1 MCVLPAA
8 PDAGKVLRRGDTR
21 FAGSSVSVDGK
32 SIGKVAQKTGRMKK
46 KDIALTGVVSRI
58 MGAFSSREISMR
70 FMPSV
75 LRLAALS
82 VGVMFAIPAMAGDES
97 QLIESINSYRS
108 QPQRCGSQAS
118 NELPP
123 LSADPRLRLRATGA
137 VDLQQAMASASYPMV
152 NVQAIT
158 LNGPRDAASAM
169 QAIQESFCQ
178 VVLDPQFVDVGVSR
192 DDRDWRIVLARPL
205 LSAKLGDA
213 QSEGQKLLSEL
224 NVARSQARQCG
235 GQAFAAAAPLAW
247 NATLG
252 TIAQDHSRD
261 MANNNYFDH
270 KDRDGRTPGDR
281 AELAGYSGQQVGE
294 NIAAGQDTVH
304 KVVEG
309 WLASPGHCANLMN
322 PQYQELGAAYAT
334 DPKSSAGIYWTAM
347 FGAQ

>member
-1 MCVLPAA
+1 
-8 PDAGKVLRRGDTR
+8 
-21 FAGSSVSVDGK
+21 
-32 SIGKVAQKTGRMKK
+32 MKK
-46 KDIALTGVVSRI
+46 KDIALPGGLSRI

-75 LRLAALS
+75 LRLAVLS

-169 QAIQESFCQ
+169 KAIQESFCQ

>member
-1 MCVLPAA
+1 
-8 PDAGKVLRRGDTR
+8 
-21 FAGSSVSVDGK
+21 
-32 SIGKVAQKTGRMKK
+32 MKK
-46 KDIALTGVVSRI
+46 KDIALTGGVSRI

-82 VGVMFAIPAMAGDES
+82 VGVMLAIPALAGDES

-169 QAIQESFCQ
+169 KAIQESFCQ

-252 TIAQDHSRD
+252 TISQDHSRD